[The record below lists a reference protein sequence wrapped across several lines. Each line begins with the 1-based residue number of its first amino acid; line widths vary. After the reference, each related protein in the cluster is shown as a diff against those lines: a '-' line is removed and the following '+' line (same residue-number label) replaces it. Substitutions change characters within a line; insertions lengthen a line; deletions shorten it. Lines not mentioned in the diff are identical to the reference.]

1 MILRARNRV
10 SVSQN
15 GISRLSIRKR
25 IFVEKKIQNISVK
38 NLNQNHS
45 NIALNNEANVLAV
58 FLDSE

>member
-1 MILRARNRV
+1 M

-25 IFVEKKIQNISVK
+25 IFVEKNIQNISVK